1 MFKTHSCLFIIP
13 GIISL
18 LDEEC
23 LRPGEAT
30 DATFLAKMNTHL
42 AKHKHYFSYDTSSE
56 GKVCKDS
63 DLHVKMAA
71 Q

>member
-1 MFKTHSCLFIIP
+1 MFIISNSLYVYLLS

-42 AKHKHYFSYDTSSE
+42 AEHKHYFSYDTSKN
-56 GKVCKDS
+56 GKVCSNS
-63 DLHVKMAA
+63 DLL
-71 Q
+71 